1 MISKKLILR
10 SLVVVS
16 AGAML
21 FSASCKK
28 DRVPQDDYQSTDE
41 FYDDNADD
49 EDTTTIDSTGGPCDI
64 VLPKGTHV
72 CIGAAQLEFPGG
84 GAVTYPFQ
92 IVTAECYSIK
102 DMILKRVPSTSG
114 GNVLETA
121 MEFRL
126 RAFKN
131 GTEVFLKTGAAYSM
145 TTAPIG
151 TASANMDVYYGVDNS
166 GSNNWVNSLSP
177 AIDAVTTITPGTNT
191 YSLNVGQTGWV
202 SPAMLFAN
210 AAGNT
215 SLTLTVPGT
224 GTGNIQTYLSFTG
237 FKGVMKIENLAS
249 STVPLGQPVNM
260 VAFGKKVDNNFYMDY
275 HSFTTTANAV
285 MPLNMVQTTEAG
297 VLGVLG
303 GL

>member
-1 MISKKLILR
+1 MQSKKLILLW
-10 SLVVVS
+10 LVGLS
-16 AGAML
+16 AGTLL
-21 FSASCKK
+21 FNASCKK

-41 FYDDNADD
+41 FYDDNAED
-49 EDTTTIDSTGGPCDI
+49 EDTTTIDSTGGPCDV

-72 CIGAAQLEFPGG
+72 CIGAAALEFSDGS
-84 GAVTYPFQ
+84 AVTYPFQ

-114 GNVLETA
+114 SNVLETA

-131 GTEVFLKTGAAYSM
+131 GTEVFLKTGATYSM

-151 TASANMDVYYGVDNS
+151 TANASMDVYYGVDNN
-166 GSNNWVNSLSP
+166 GSNNWVNTISTTV
-177 AIDAVTTITPGTNT
+177 DAVTTITPGTNT
-191 YSLNVGQTGWV
+191 YSLTVGKTGWV

-210 AAGNT
+210 ASGNT
-215 SLTLTVPGT
+215 SLTLTVPGI

-237 FKGVMKIENLAS
+237 FKGVMKIENLTS
-249 STVPLGQPVNM
+249 STVPLGQGVNM

-275 HSFTTTANAV
+275 QSFTTTANATI
-285 MPLNMVQTTEAG
+285 PLNMMQTTEAG